1 MVVSG
6 ILIILGKLLEGMF
19 SILPALPQVA
29 WLSTILTF
37 FNSTICK
44 GIPLLCFFIRP
55 ETLIIG
61 FSTASVIFV
70 FQYTYFLI
78 LWVAKKLPVV
88 NIK

>member
-1 MVVSG
+1 M
-6 ILIILGKLLEGMF
+6 
-19 SILPALPQVA
+19 
-29 WLSTILTF
+29 
-37 FNSTICK
+37 
-44 GIPLLCFFIRP
+44 RP